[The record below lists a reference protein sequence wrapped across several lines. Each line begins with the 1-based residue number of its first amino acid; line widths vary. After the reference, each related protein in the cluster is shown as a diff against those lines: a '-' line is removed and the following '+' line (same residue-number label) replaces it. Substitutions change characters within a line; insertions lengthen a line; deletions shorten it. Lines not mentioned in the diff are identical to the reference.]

1 MPQATVPVDETT
13 LDVLQARLYPRL
25 EQALLASMRRERER
39 VPPYYEQF
47 VGSEIR
53 RLEEAIEYNGQRIE
67 ETRERLERRIRIE
80 ELRLYIDHRFTQV
93 DQRFAQV
100 DQRFAQVDQRFAQMD
115 QRFDRLETRL
125 ERFAQVDQ
133 RFDRLETRLDEMNV
147 RFRNWAL
154 AAVAFLGILTTV
166 G

>member
-67 ETRERLERRIRIE
+67 ETRERLERRIE

-100 DQRFAQVDQRFAQMD
+100 DQRFAQMDQRFAQVD
-115 QRFDRLETRL
+115 Q
-125 ERFAQVDQ
+125 RFAQVDQ

-166 G
+166 LSIVVR

>member
-1 MPQATVPVDETT
+1 MAQVVAPMDETT

-25 EQALLASMRRERER
+25 EQALLVAMHRERER

-53 RLEEAIEYNGQRIE
+53 RVEESIEHLDRRIE
-67 ETRERLERRIRIE
+67 ETSEQLNRRIEETSEQLNRRIEETNRRIEETNHHIE
-80 ELRLYIDHRFTQV
+80 ELRLSI
-93 DQRFAQV
+93 DQRFA
-100 DQRFAQVDQRFAQMD
+100 
-115 QRFDRLETRL
+115 RLETC
-125 ERFAQVDQ
+125 
-133 RFDRLETRLDEMNV
+133 LDEMNV

-166 G
+166 LSIVLR

>member
-67 ETRERLERRIRIE
+67 ETRERLERRIE

-100 DQRFAQVDQRFAQMD
+100 DQRFAQMD
-115 QRFDRLETRL
+115 Q
-125 ERFAQVDQ
+125 RFAQVDQ

-166 G
+166 LSIVVR

>member
-67 ETRERLERRIRIE
+67 ETRERLERRIE

-125 ERFAQVDQ
+125 
-133 RFDRLETRLDEMNV
+133 DEMNV

-166 G
+166 LSIVVR